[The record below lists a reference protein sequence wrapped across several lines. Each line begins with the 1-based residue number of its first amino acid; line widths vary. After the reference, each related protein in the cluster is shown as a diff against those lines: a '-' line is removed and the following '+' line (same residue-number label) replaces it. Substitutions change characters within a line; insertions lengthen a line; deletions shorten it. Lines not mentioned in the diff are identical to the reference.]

1 MMEIFALIICVV
13 VLYFFIV
20 YGIPII
26 LLVSATIALVITL
39 RNYIKAFYRNVIKR

>member
-1 MMEIFALIICVV
+1 MMELIVLILFFF

-39 RNYIKAFYRNVIKR
+39 SNYIKAFYRNVIKR